1 MNKFKI
7 LPLAATLLLAA
18 TFTASCTDGEDDN
31 DQSLPSIRSEVS
43 PSDAKYGGSD
53 ALPTGVDDKPGYID
67 PLVDPMP
74 DPMPPPYKEPV
85 YIEPDN
91 GNPPVP
97 DTTDGSLD
105 GAWQKG
111 PALLKISGRFAH
123 LETGNEAAYGAI
135 GYNKQGGSFQP
146 TNQGSE
152 LVIGFRYTLNG
163 KVLTFSDVTG
173 DIFDALS
180 GEWTEF
186 VGTPGTPSPTPDDKK
201 R

>member
-1 MNKFKI
+1 MNKLKI
-7 LPLAATLLLAA
+7 LPLAASLLLAA

-31 DQSLPSIRSEVS
+31 DQSLPSIRSEAS
-43 PSDAKYGGSD
+43 PNDAKYGGSD

-74 DPMPPPYKEPV
+74 EPMPPYKEPV

-91 GNPPVP
+91 SNPPVL

-105 GAWQKG
+105 GARQKG
-111 PALLKISGRFAH
+111 SALLKIGGRNAH
-123 LETGNEAAYGAI
+123 LDLTGNKSVYGAI
-135 GYNKQGGSFQP
+135 TYDKSSGSFHP
-146 TNQGSE
+146 ANQGTE

-163 KVLTFSDVTG
+163 NVLTFSDVTG

-180 GEWTEF
+180 GEWTEV
-186 VGTPGTPSPTPDDKK
+186 VGTPGTPSPTPDDMK